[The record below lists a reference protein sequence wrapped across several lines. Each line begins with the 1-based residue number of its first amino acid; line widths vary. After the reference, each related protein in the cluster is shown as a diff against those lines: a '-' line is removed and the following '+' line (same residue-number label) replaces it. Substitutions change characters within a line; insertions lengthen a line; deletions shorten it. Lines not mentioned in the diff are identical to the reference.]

1 MGLFDSSDSGSQDYL
16 KQALASYQQANVP
29 TVAQETVNNLPMETV
44 QGTVNPNNIQVA
56 SQAPSAFNDIS
67 LDPAT
72 RAAQMAALSQYT
84 NIADAG
90 GLDANAKL
98 AIQQANDAATT
109 QAQGEQGAIMRA
121 AQAQGQGG
129 GDFALT
135 QRALA
140 AQGASN
146 TAATTGMQAAA
157 EAEANRE
164 AALNA
169 MSNIGG
175 SVNAADYSQ
184 AANKA
189 GAQNT
194 INATNQAATN
204 AANTGNVANQI
215 QTGEFNTGNAQNVN
229 AANTAAG
236 QNQVYYNANLPQQQF
251 NNELAKAGGIAGVS
265 ESQANAAQNATNAGN
280 AMTGS
285 LLGTAGTIVGGMY
298 GGPAGA
304 ALGGTLGSSLGG
316 GAKAGAIGAPA
327 SYGSTTA
334 STPGYQM
341 NAAKNAPAGAT
352 GFSKGGYTCY
362 ADGGIAHDHAICM
375 KLGGHISGK
384 AKVAGDSEEND
395 TVPAMLSPGELV
407 IPRSVPKDG
416 AHMEEFARNAPVGG
430 DTKKK
435 VDLTSFTKGYKKGVR

>member
-1 MGLFDSSDSGSQDYL
+1 MGLLDGIFDSSDSSSQDYL
-16 KQALASYQQANVP
+16 KQALAAYQNAAVP
-29 TVAQETVNNLPMETV
+29 TVASETVNDLPMETV
-44 QGTVNPNNIQVA
+44 QGNVNAGPISVEN
-56 SQAPSAFNDIS
+56 QAPSAYNNIA

-72 RAAQMAALSQYT
+72 RAAQMAALGQYT
-84 NIADAG
+84 DIANAG

-98 AIQQANDAATT
+98 AIQQATDAATQ
-109 QAQGEQGAIMRA
+109 QAQGEQGAIMKS
-121 AQAQGQGG
+121 AQAMGQGG

-169 MSNIGG
+169 MANIGG
-175 SVNAADYSQ
+175 SINASDYGQ
-184 AANKA
+184 AATKA

-204 AANTGNVANQI
+204 AANTGNVTNAIN
-215 QTGEFNTGNAQNVN
+215 TGEFNTNTAQGVN

-236 QNQVYYNANLPQQQF
+236 QNKVYYNANLPQQQF

-265 ESQANAAQNATNAGN
+265 NSQANTATTANGQNN
-280 AMTGS
+280 AMLGS
-285 LLGTAGTIVGGMY
+285 LLGAAGTIGGAAM

-304 ALGGTLGSSLGG
+304 VAGNAASKAITGGN
-316 GAKAGAIGAPA
+316 
-327 SYGSTTA
+327 
-334 STPGYQM
+334 STPTGT
-341 NAAKNAPAGAT
+341 NANKSNYGLA
-352 GFSKGGYTCY
+352 KGGYVCY
-362 ADGGIAHDHAICM
+362 ADGGVAHDHAICM
-375 KLGGHISGK
+375 KLGGHVNGE

-416 AHMEEFARNAPVGG
+416 AHMEEFAKNAPVPGT
-430 DTKKK
+430 DKK
-435 VDLTSFTKGYKKGVR
+435 VDLTNFTSGYKRGR